1 MRCLLGLIGL
11 EEKAG
16 EVVVAFGVVGLESEG
31 VAIGG
36 DGVVQFALGGEDL
49 AEVGVVGGDGGA
61 EGDGLADEV
70 FGGGVLIGLVGEDAE
85 HVEGVGVAGVGCK
98 NLAVK
103 AFGFRELAGFV
114 EAEGAGE
121 GGI

>member
-1 MRCLLGLIGL
+1 MPRFSGLIGV
-11 EEKAG
+11 EEEAG

-36 DGVVQFALGGEDL
+36 NGVVEFALGGEDL
-49 AEVGVVGGDGGA
+49 SKVGVVGGDGGA

-85 HVEGVGVAGVGCK
+85 HVEGVGVPGVGCE

-103 AFGFRELAGFV
+103 ALGFGELAGFV